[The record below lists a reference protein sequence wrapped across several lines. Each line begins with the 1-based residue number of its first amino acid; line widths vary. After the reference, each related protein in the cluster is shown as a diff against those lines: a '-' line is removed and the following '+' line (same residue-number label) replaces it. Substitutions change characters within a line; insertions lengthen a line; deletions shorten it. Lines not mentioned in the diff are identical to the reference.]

1 MDQKYYGFN
10 YYMESGGNKLYT
22 AVMLPSKDG
31 KFPVVIKRSPYVNNT
46 VSYTDEEYLSDCM
59 KVNEK
64 WLRRGYAVVFQHC
77 RGRGKSNG
85 ECEPFIN
92 EREDGL
98 KLQDYVRSQSFYKGE
113 IFLWGGSYCCEVH
126 YATAPFAPD
135 IKGAVFRVRDTER
148 YSFCYRNGFF
158 KISLMGD
165 WFVTE
170 MFRVRNGL
178 TKNYSKKSFDILPMK
193 DFSKTVYG
201 EPIPIFD
208 EFLKHPQRDDPFWDS
223 HLGGG
228 KERYALRDVK
238 LPVLIETSW
247 YDIFE
252 GGIFDM
258 WQDMT
263 DDTKSRCALVV
274 SAYDHPDN
282 PQSSPIKFPDASR
295 AEHFGSEYDVDWCD
309 YVLGKG
315 KAPAELGKVTY
326 YNLFLNK
333 WATDDFYT
341 SEESVKFILGDKAVT
356 YTYNPYD
363 LPSFPGGLSS
373 NFGGVAFENP
383 PDIRYDIIH
392 AYTKVFEKDTLIKG
406 NMKGK
411 LTVSSDCSDTAFY
424 IRISITKEDG
434 DYGLREDIHSLS
446 EFYPDYKP
454 GDIAEIPFVFDEHAF
469 LVKKGERLRIDIAS
483 ADDNNYVRHTNN
495 KGLFS
500 EQANAVVAHNTVYL
514 DKSFL
519 EVPVDKC

>member
-1 MDQKYYGFN
+1 MNNYYGYN
-10 YYMESGGNKLYT
+10 YYMESEGEKLYT

-31 KFPVVIKRSPYVNNT
+31 RFPVVIKRNPYVNST
-46 VSYTDEEYLSDCM
+46 TSCSDEEYLSNCM
-59 KVNEK
+59 KENEK

-77 RGRGKSNG
+77 RGRGKSSG

-92 EREDGL
+92 ERADGL
-98 KLQDYVRSQSFYKGE
+98 KLQDYVRSQSFYNGE

-165 WFVTE
+165 WFVQE
-170 MFRVRNGL
+170 MYRVRNGI
-178 TKNYSKKSFDILPMK
+178 TKNYSKKTFDILPMK

-201 EPIPIFD
+201 EPVPIFD
-208 EFLKHPQRDDPFWDS
+208 EFLKHPGKEDPFWNS

-238 LPVLIETSW
+238 MPVLIETSW

-258 WQDMT
+258 WKDMSE
-263 DDTKSRCALVV
+263 DAKSRCAFVV

-282 PQSSPIKFPDASR
+282 PESSPIAFPDASR
-295 AEHFGSEYDVDWCD
+295 AQHFGAEYDVDWCD
-309 YVLGKG
+309 YVRGRG
-315 KAPAELGKVTY
+315 EPPAEPGKVTY
-326 YNLFLNK
+326 YELFLNK
-333 WATDDFYT
+333 WVTDDFYT
-341 SEESVKFILGDKAVT
+341 AKEKIEFTLGDKPVT
-356 YTYNPYD
+356 YTYNPFD
-363 LPSFPGGLSS
+363 PPSFPGGLSS

-383 PDIRYDIIH
+383 PYTRYDIIH
-392 AYTKVFEKDTLIKG
+392 SYTGVFEKDTLIKG
-406 NMKGK
+406 NMKAK
-411 LTVSSDCSDTAFY
+411 LTVSSDCPDTAFY
-424 IRISITKEDG
+424 IRISITKEEG

-454 GDIAEIPFVFDEHAF
+454 GDIAEIPFIFDEHAF
-469 LVKKGERLRIDIAS
+469 LIKKGERLRIDIAS
-483 ADDNNYVRHTNN
+483 ADDNNYVRHTN
-495 KGLFS
+495 KRGLFS
-500 EQANAVVAHNTVYL
+500 EQENAVVAHNTVYL
-514 DKSFL
+514 EKSFIEL
-519 EVPVDKC
+519 PADDR